1 MNGDSRTQTSN
12 FVEFFG
18 RNKRKGSNTL
28 DRTRMNV
35 DEHVALKSAL
45 WLMITMARY
54 PEEDYKYLAR
64 KFADIS
70 MINVDNN
77 CSQLERDSI
86 LAFER
91 RNLSNSEKN
100 ERKEATCSNE
110 R

>member
-1 MNGDSRTQTSN
+1 
-12 FVEFFG
+12 
-18 RNKRKGSNTL
+18 
-28 DRTRMNV
+28 MNV

-45 WLMITMARY
+45 WLMIIMARY
-54 PEEDYKYLAR
+54 PEEDYKYSAR

-100 ERKEATCSNE
+100 ERKEAHARMNVDKHVHSMLHSLH
-110 R
+110 